1 MSADSQIP
9 QQCQQTCS
17 LADQALTDVL
27 SHVAEENQRR
37 DSELRPS
44 CVRLQCL
51 RCRSEFTRK
60 VESSEEEATRRR
72 GAAML
77 PEGVKEQGDEEP
89 TEGDD
94 DGKGERDEKVP
105 RLSHVQ
111 IHAFIVVHAL
121 MLKKHIIW
129 NINPQV
135 QSDAETQESGF
146 KHSLTRC

>member
-1 MSADSQIP
+1 MK
-9 QQCQQTCS
+9 CQQTCV

-27 SHVAEENQRR
+27 SHAAEENQRR

-60 VESSEEEATRRR
+60 AQSSEEEAAARRR

-77 PEGVKEQGDEEP
+77 PEGVEEQGDEEP

-94 DGKGERDEKVP
+94 DGKG
-105 RLSHVQ
+105 HFQ
-111 IHAFIVVHAL
+111 IRAFIVVHAL
-121 MLKKHIIW
+121 MLKKHI
-129 NINPQV
+129 
-135 QSDAETQESGF
+135 
-146 KHSLTRC
+146 L

>member
-1 MSADSQIP
+1 MVSVKGQIP
-9 QQCQQTCS
+9 LQCQQTCV

-51 RCRSEFTRK
+51 RCRSEFTR
-60 VESSEEEATRRR
+60 EAQSSEEEAAAAAGRARRR

-77 PEGVKEQGDEEP
+77 PEAAEERGDEEP

-94 DGKGERDEKVP
+94 DGKG
-105 RLSHVQ
+105 HFQ
-111 IHAFIVVHAL
+111 IRAFIVVHAL
-121 MLKKHIIW
+121 MLKKHI
-129 NINPQV
+129 
-135 QSDAETQESGF
+135 
-146 KHSLTRC
+146 L